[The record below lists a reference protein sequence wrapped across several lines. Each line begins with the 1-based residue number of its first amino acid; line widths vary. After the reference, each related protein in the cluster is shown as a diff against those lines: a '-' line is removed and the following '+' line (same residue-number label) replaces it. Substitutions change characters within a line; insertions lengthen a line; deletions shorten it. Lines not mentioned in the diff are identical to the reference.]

1 MLADGRV
8 HDLVLAENPISPP
21 LRLTMLQ
28 SASGS
33 AAFLL
38 TGTSAANVP
47 PLLPRDIGLLR
58 AILWDCAS
66 VPPRVRVPELML
78 DVAEVVNASL
88 PRERAVAVWQAMKSA
103 RCASRLSKQ
112 ELDWLELFEA
122 VAARNAARMAAL
134 GTELAP
140 KADATGGLR
149 AYAVMAGAT
158 GLIGSERHGEAEG
171 FLAAATRSLP
181 ADAQKEP
188 ALRLLAVLAQ
198 TGVAQQA
205 AVVR

>member
-1 MLADGRV
+1 MLADARV
-8 HDLVLAENPISPP
+8 RDLATVENPILPP

-28 SASGS
+28 SASES
-33 AAFLL
+33 ATFLL
-38 TGTSAANVP
+38 TGTSAAKLP

-78 DVAEVVNASL
+78 EVADVVNANL
-88 PRERAVAVWQAMKSA
+88 PRERAAAVWQAMRSA
-103 RCASRLSKQ
+103 RCTSRLTKQ
-112 ELDWLELFEA
+112 DLDWLELFEA

-140 KADATGGLR
+140 KSDLTPGLR

-158 GLIGSERHGEAEG
+158 GLIAGERHGEAQG
-171 FLAAATRSLP
+171 FLAAAAQSLP
-181 ADAQKEP
+181 EATQKEP
-188 ALRLLAVLAQ
+188 ALRLLAALARA
-198 TGVAQQA
+198 GIAQQA